1 MAESAPTPRLDN
13 PAVSHEKSDVDLRRI
28 TYFGASLALSVLVIL
43 GLLAGLFVYFS
54 GRELRHGR
62 APQGIPKS
70 APETAA
76 PRLQISPS
84 TEMAQM
90 RAAEEKVLT
99 GYAWVD
105 KDKGIVRIPI
115 ARAMEIFA
123 QRQTAP
129 QKQQK

>member
-1 MAESAPTPRLDN
+1 MAESRLDN

-28 TYFGASLALSVLVIL
+28 SYLGAGLSLLVAVIL
-43 GLLAGLFVYFS
+43 GLLVWLLGYFNA
-54 GRELRHGR
+54 RELRRGR

-70 APETAA
+70 APETRA

-84 TEMAQM
+84 TDMAKM

-99 GYAWVD
+99 SYGWID

-115 ARAMEIFA
+115 ERAMEIFA
-123 QRQTAP
+123 QRQVTVK
-129 QKQQK
+129 KQRR